1 MNILVFS
8 DSHGHGD
15 RIEEVLRR
23 QIVPPDAVFFL
34 GDGLRDIAWIIPP
47 DDAPLYSVRGN
58 CDFYSSRDA
67 EDEILIN
74 IDGIRIFAAHG
85 HRYSVKSGYEV
96 MAAKAATLGA
106 DIMLFGHT
114 HEPLS
119 ETLQEGDSV
128 GGITLTKTLHILN
141 PGSIGSYGDATFGTV
156 TVRRGVILTAV
167 AEF

>member
-1 MNILVFS
+1 LNILVFS

-15 RIEEVLRR
+15 RIEDVLRR

-34 GDGLRDIAWIIPP
+34 GDGLRDLAWINT
-47 DDAPLYSVRGN
+47 AGSPLYSVRGN
-58 CDFYSSRDA
+58 CDFYSADTTD
-67 EDEILIN
+67 DEILIN
-74 IDGIRIFAAHG
+74 IDGVRIFAAHG
-85 HRYSVKSGYEV
+85 HRYSVKSGYEA

-119 ETLQEGDSV
+119 ETLQEGEAV
-128 GGITLTKTLHILN
+128 GGVTLTKMLHILN
-141 PGSIGSYGDATFGTV
+141 PGSIGSYGGATFGTV
-156 TVRRGVILTAV
+156 TVRKGVVLTAV